1 MNQAVSDFLMAF
13 TQSPIFF
20 INCLYKEWIFGEYGC
35 KMYAFCGALFG
46 ITSMINLLAISI
58 DRYLVITQ
66 PLKALG
72 RSSRRRTTLAILMVW
87 LYSFAWSFAPLIGW
101 SSYIPEGLMTSCTW
115 DYVTYTYANQSY
127 TMMLCCFT
135 FFIPL
140 GVIFYCYLF
149 MFLAIR
155 TASREVENLG
165 THVRKCT
172 LIQQKSIRNEWK
184 LAKIAFV
191 VIVVYVLSWSPYAT
205 VTMIS
210 WAGHA
215 NILSPYSKAV
225 PAVIAKAST
234 IYNPFIY
241 AIIHTKY
248 RATLAEKVPCLR
260 CLSPRKDKK
269 DFNSESSFRDSTISR
284 QSSVSRT
291 HFCATSSISSSM
303 VRCKLK
309 LGQLRKDPV
318 FGDVVLDPPERNNS
332 SFRSTSSFKMPKDK
346 CCKTKIICAAEKVRE
361 QRYLRRAL
369 KESMSASEHEV
380 VSGSVCMA
388 AAPLLLLSKRSQS
401 VQLTNGGET
410 TESKS
415 GSERRSTLD
424 SPSLRAQLS
433 HISSIPQIIISPT
446 SESSLISDD
455 NLSLVEKQGAMMSHE
470 EGELLVGLRS
480 CSSELLE
487 SYSAPLNFAT
497 FCHISGFKH
506 KDIKLYFFVKNQQ
519 QVGHNHEVEQ
529 HLLDISNFF
538 NKSKTEKLGVQ
549 N

>member
-1 MNQAVSDFLMAF
+1 MVQGQASNMEEQHQVQHSFFKKVDVPDHVHYIVAFFVCIIGTLGVTGNALVMFAFWSNKKLRNLPNYFIMNQAVSDFLMAF

-165 THVRKCT
+165 TQVRKCT

-303 VRCKLK
+303 V
-309 LGQLRKDPV
+309 

-332 SFRSTSSFKMPKDK
+332 SFRRTSSFKMPKDK
-346 CCKTKIICAAEKVRE
+346 CCKTKIICAAEKPSH
-361 QRYLRRAL
+361 AL

-410 TESKS
+410 TESES
-415 GSERRSTLD
+415 GSRRRSTLD
-424 SPSLRAQLS
+424 SPSLRAQPS

-455 NLSLVEKQGAMMSHE
+455 NLSLVEKQGAMTSHE

-487 SYSAPLNFAT
+487 S
-497 FCHISGFKH
+497 
-506 KDIKLYFFVKNQQ
+506 
-519 QVGHNHEVEQ
+519 VERF
-529 HLLDISNFF
+529 LS
-538 NKSKTEKLGVQ
+538 
-549 N
+549 